1 MKKTFVFN
9 VYNHKV
15 SNELNQVIIF
25 SLFSNNF
32 LKVNIYFEDLN
43 YEVISEEPLYDVSY
57 VLFLSYLYC
66 RFSHWYYYLENELHF
81 FRTLFVIVKR
91 YVNQF

>member
-1 MKKTFVFN
+1 MKKKPFVFN

-57 VLFLSYLYC
+57 VLF
-66 RFSHWYYYLENELHF
+66 FV
-81 FRTLFVIVKR
+81 LFVLP
-91 YVNQF
+91 F

>member
-1 MKKTFVFN
+1 MKKKPFVFN

-57 VLFLSYLYC
+57 VLFCLICIAVLVTGIIIWKMNYIFFELYL
-66 RFSHWYYYLENELHF
+66 
-81 FRTLFVIVKR
+81 
-91 YVNQF
+91 

>member
-1 MKKTFVFN
+1 MKKAFVFN

-57 VLFLSYLYC
+57 VLFCLICIAVLVTGIIIWKMNYIFFELYL
-66 RFSHWYYYLENELHF
+66 
-81 FRTLFVIVKR
+81 
-91 YVNQF
+91 